1 MSINDL
7 LNNGI
12 EIQGRVV
19 VVRWIKDKEIIIFE
33 SNEDVIWN
41 QSYDWMDADIR
52 YMYAISGVGLKI
64 EIE

>member
-12 EIQGRVV
+12 EIQGRVE
-19 VVRWIKDKEIIIFE
+19 VVRWIDDKENIIFK
-33 SNEDVIWN
+33 SNEVIWN
-41 QSYDWMDADIR
+41 QNYDWMDADIK